1 VLTAKGN
8 KSYNLTYA
16 DGRAL
21 DVDGKVYTAVFNNIN
36 QANFDDVKVVCCG
49 SDKISISVNNY
60 IKSVLDRYAD
70 STENRDYCL
79 AMCALY
85 DVGEQAYKYVH
96 YL

>member
-1 VLTAKGN
+1 MQMDAHWMLTAR
-8 KSYNLTYA
+8 SI
-16 DGRAL
+16 RQF
-21 DVDGKVYTAVFNNIN
+21 FNNIN